1 MHFIQCQTSADIW
14 GIVNEFVQYVQN
26 GFQYVYISIQ
36 PTVGD
41 KNKVKVMIRN
51 QKVKETFLLGLLFS
65 KWMGLFRSSLDC
77 FSIAG

>member
-1 MHFIQCQTSADIW
+1 MHLIQCQTSADIW

-26 GFQYVYISIQ
+26 GFQYVYIPIQ
-36 PTVGD
+36 PTVGG
-41 KNKVKVMIRN
+41 KNKLKVMIRN

-77 FSIAG
+77 FSIGG

>member
-26 GFQYVYISIQ
+26 GFQYVYIPIQ